1 MRAVTVK
8 GQDDTLAAEL
18 RADVSL
24 IADVMERGRYVGELT
39 YELDVTGEEL
49 VSLIARYEPNAPCVS
64 QITPHHRYTVRAY
77 DW

>member
-8 GQDDTLAAEL
+8 GQEDTLKAEL

-24 IADVMERGRYVGELT
+24 IADIMERGRYVGELT
-39 YELDVTGEEL
+39 YELDVTGAEL
-49 VSLIARYEPNAPCVS
+49 ASLIARYEPNAPWAS
-64 QITPHHRYTVRAY
+64 QITPHHGYTVRAY